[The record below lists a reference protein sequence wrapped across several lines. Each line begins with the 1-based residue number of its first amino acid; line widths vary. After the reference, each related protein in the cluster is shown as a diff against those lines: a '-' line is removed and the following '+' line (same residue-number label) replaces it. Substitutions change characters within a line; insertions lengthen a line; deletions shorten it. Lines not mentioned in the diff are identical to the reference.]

1 MARYLSRRLALLV
14 LVIFGVVT
22 ATFILVHATPGD
34 PARTYLGERA
44 TPEAVAALRRTWG
57 LDQPLPQQYV
67 EFFRQVFTGD
77 LGNSLFFHAENV
89 QLIGSRLPVTLL
101 LMLMATL
108 FAVVISLPLATWI
121 AVRGRGG
128 ADLSVRAF
136 NAVIQ
141 GTPTFLVGS
150 LFIVFFGV
158 QLHWFPVGGY
168 GTTFPEHL
176 QALVLPAL
184 AVALGIVPLLVNS
197 LRASLSDALQGEY
210 VAFARSKGLRSST
223 VLGAYAI
230 RNGSIS
236 GITILGIQA
245 GNLAGGALVI
255 ENVFAL
261 PGMGTMMM
269 TGILNRDFPVV
280 QSVTLVF
287 AAIVVLVYLVTD
299 LAYALLDPRAKLA

>member
-1 MARYLSRRLALLV
+1 VARYLTRRLALLI

-44 TPEAVAALRRTWG
+44 TPEAVAALRKTWG

-77 LGNSLFFHAENV
+77 LGNSLFFHAPNV
-89 QLIGSRLPVTLL
+89 QLIGTRLPVTLL

-121 AVRGRGG
+121 AVKGRGG
-128 ADLSVRAF
+128 ADLTVRLF
-136 NAVIQ
+136 NAVVQ

-168 GTTFPEHL
+168 GSTFPEHL
-176 QALVLPAL
+176 RALVLPAL

-287 AAIVVLVYLVTD
+287 AAIVVLVYLFTD